1 MKTILALYL
10 SLFFLTAGCVYFQ
23 KPLSSLP
30 MKEPNKALSS
40 LNRAQEL
47 CEKGDYTGAIK
58 AYRSVVETYPQDS
71 LAAEAQFGLAYI
83 LLYFENPKRD
93 YDEALKEFQRFTE
106 RYTISPRLREAKNWI
121 SFLNQLN
128 DQAVENERLKSD
140 LQRLLDI
147 DIESEKKRKEGK

>member
-1 MKTILALYL
+1 MRAILALSL
-10 SLFFLTAGCVYFQ
+10 SLLTAGCVYFQ
-23 KPLSSLP
+23 KPPLP
-30 MKEPNKALSS
+30 PLVAEPNQTLAS
-40 LNRAQEL
+40 LNRAQDL
-47 CEKGDYTGAIK
+47 FQKGDYGSAIK
-58 AYRSVVETYPQDS
+58 AYRYVVETYPQDS
-71 LAAEAQFGLAYI
+71 LAAEAQFGLAYT

-93 YDEALKEFQRFTE
+93 YGEALKEFQRFTE
-106 RYTISPRLREAKNWI
+106 RYTISPRLREAKNWV